1 MKIDTQKLL
10 IASTDTLVENKHFFI
25 GKIKPVQLGRK
36 AVAVAVSDLAA
47 MGSEP
52 KFILSSIG
60 FNYQLGEI
68 YFKEIIE
75 GFKKACIEFNVSLVG
90 GNLSGSDTLFI
101 DITALGQINPDY
113 MVKRSG
119 AEIGDDIYVTGTIG
133 DSALGYKIIDSSVSS
148 KDIIKKHL
156 EPVPRIEMGKK
167 LSEQKI
173 VNSMIDVSDGLYL
186 DLSRITVDF
195 NLGAIIELEK
205 LPLSKQ
211 YLLTYSEVSDNKFE
225 FAVTGGEDYELLFT
239 ANPEKRELISGL
251 SLEDGLLITRIG
263 KVTDSGN
270 ILFIDARNDI
280 IDFENKGFVHF
291 S

>member
-1 MKIDTQKLL
+1 
-10 IASTDTLVENKHFFI
+10 
-25 GKIKPVQLGRK
+25 
-36 AVAVAVSDLAA
+36 
-47 MGSEP
+47 
-52 KFILSSIG
+52 
-60 FNYQLGEI
+60 
-68 YFKEIIE
+68 
-75 GFKKACIEFNVSLVG
+75 
-90 GNLSGSDTLFI
+90 
-101 DITALGQINPDY
+101 
-113 MVKRSG
+113 
-119 AEIGDDIYVTGTIG
+119 
-133 DSALGYKIIDSSVSS
+133 
-148 KDIIKKHL
+148 
-156 EPVPRIEMGKK
+156 MGKK

-239 ANPEKRELISGL
+239 ANPDKREFISGL